1 MKLKDKVTIIT
12 GSSKGMGKA
21 AALLFAKE
29 GAKVVINSRSEEK
42 EDSAR
47 KLIEKDGGSA
57 IFIQADISD
66 PKDVK
71 DLFQE
76 TVDTFGTVD
85 ILVNNAGVHNPKEFF
100 DLTKED
106 WEKVFSV
113 NLIGMF
119 LCSQQAAKIM
129 IDHKCGRII
138 NTASVRGLPHCGRPG
153 NIDYSA
159 SKAGVINFTK
169 SLAKKL
175 APNIQVNAI
184 APGPTDTEMNNWT
197 KEDLKHTYA
206 GRLLQPEEIAK
217 VIFFLASDAPPSL
230 TGEVIVVDGGYS
242 LKQ

>member
-1 MKLKDKVTIIT
+1 MKLKDKVAIIT
-12 GSSKGMGKA
+12 GSTKGMGKA
-21 AALLFAKE
+21 AALMFAKE
-29 GAKVVINSRSEEK
+29 GAKVVINSRSEE
-42 EDSAR
+42 EDNSVR
-47 KLIEKDGGSA
+47 KLIEKEGGSA
-57 IFIQADISD
+57 IFIQADISN
-66 PKDVK
+66 PKDVEN
-71 DLFQE
+71 LFQE

-85 ILVNNAGVHNPKEFF
+85 ILVNNAGVHNPKDFF

-129 IDHKCGRII
+129 MDHKCGKII

-175 APNIQVNAI
+175 APNIQVNAV

-197 KEDLKHTYA
+197 KEDLKRTYA

-217 VIFFLASDAPPSL
+217 VIFFLASDAPSSL

-242 LKQ
+242 LKR

>member
-1 MKLKDKVTIIT
+1 MFKETI
-12 GSSKGMGKA
+12 
-21 AALLFAKE
+21 
-29 GAKVVINSRSEEK
+29 
-42 EDSAR
+42 
-47 KLIEKDGGSA
+47 
-57 IFIQADISD
+57 
-66 PKDVK
+66 
-71 DLFQE
+71 E
-76 TVDTFGTVD
+76 TYGTVD
-85 ILVNNAGVHNPKEFF
+85 ILVNNAGIHNPKKFF
-100 DLTKED
+100 DVTKED
-106 WEKVFSV
+106 WEKVLSV

-119 LCSQQAAKIM
+119 LCSQRAAKIM
-129 IDHKCGRII
+129 MDHKSGRII
-138 NTASVRGLPHCGRPG
+138 NTASVRGLPHCGRVG

-197 KEDLKHTYA
+197 KEDLKHTYI

-217 VIFFLASDAPPSL
+217 VTLFLASEAPSSL

>member
-1 MKLKDKVTIIT
+1 MKLKDKVAIIT
-12 GSSKGMGKA
+12 GSTKGMGKA
-21 AALLFAKE
+21 TALMFAKE

-42 EDSAR
+42 EDSVR

-57 IFIQADISD
+57 IFVQADISN

-76 TVDTFGTVD
+76 TVDTYGTVD
-85 ILVNNAGVHNPKEFF
+85 ILVNNAGIHNPKKFF

-106 WEKVFSV
+106 WEKVLSV
-113 NLIGMF
+113 NLIGLF

-175 APNIQVNAI
+175 APNIQVNAV

-197 KEDLKHTYA
+197 KKDLKFTYA

-217 VIFFLASDAPPSL
+217 AIFFLASDAPSSL

-242 LKQ
+242 LKN

>member
-1 MKLKDKVTIIT
+1 MKLKDKVAIIT

-21 AALLFAKE
+21 TALMFAKE
-29 GAKVVINSRSEEK
+29 GAKVVINSRSEEQ

-47 KLIEKDGGSA
+47 ILIEKDGGSA
-57 IFIQADISD
+57 IFIQADISN
-66 PKDVK
+66 PKDVEK
-71 DLFQE
+71 LFKE

-106 WEKVFSV
+106 WEKVLSV
-113 NLIGMF
+113 NLIGVF

-175 APNIQVNAI
+175 APNIQVNAV

-197 KEDLKHTYA
+197 KEDLKLTYA

-217 VIFFLASDAPPSL
+217 AIFFLASDAPSSL